1 MSYSVKSIR
10 KQFAEKGVF
19 YTDEKLAKMLAD
31 ELSKSPFDI
40 KEVYDPTCGAGNLL
54 AVFSVDVVK
63 YGQEINPEQAE
74 VARQRRNNAHIATG
88 DTLVNPAFTDRKF
101 RHIVANYP
109 FSIKWQPAPDPRWNN
124 APTLPPPSKADY
136 AFILH
141 ILSMLA
147 VDGVA
152 VTLNFPGILYR
163 GAREGKIRE
172 WLIRQ
177 NLIDSVTWIEGGY
190 FEDTNVA
197 TALIVFKK
205 NRTNTSIKFADHE
218 KQLEYTA
225 TFDEVEANGFTL
237 SPSTYI
243 IVEEEKKEID
253 PIAIE
258 MTARAEVLRQLNAQL
273 GLSKHSIELHTMLG
287 LPPLPPLSEFIKDI
301 MNIVNKYI

>member
-54 AVFSVDVVK
+54 AVFSDDVVK

-74 VARQRRNNAHIATG
+74 VARQRLNNAHIATG

-109 FSIKWQPAPDPRWNN
+109 FSIKWQPAPDPRWND

-172 WLIRQ
+172 WLVRQ

-197 TALIVFKK
+197 TALIVFRK
-205 NRTNTSIKFADHE
+205 NRTVTSIKFADHE

-243 IVEEEKKEID
+243 IVEEEKKEVD

-273 GLSKHSIELHTMLG
+273 GFSKHSIELHTMLG
-287 LPPLPPLSEFIKDI
+287 LPPLPPLSEFIKDVL
-301 MNIVNKYI
+301 NIVNKYI